1 MHIVDFMPFENSL
14 KAKGKNSKGECWPV
28 KYESKACNGGKL
40 TNSIDFLVVPV
51 PLALV

>member
-1 MHIVDFMPFENSL
+1 MPFENSL

-28 KYESKACNGGKL
+28 KCEESKACNGGGKHS
-40 TNSIDFLVVPV
+40 SIIVFLVVPV